1 MTTPRPTLTARR
13 STQTT
18 RRSNKTRR
26 WTHTGR
32 SARPVLLALCTV
44 AAIGCDS
51 NTGPDTNGPVLT
63 RANASGGTVI
73 TATFNQELDPSTID
87 ASRFRVTAAL
97 ANGRGANF
105 GSPER
110 ASYRGGQTVELVMR
124 NPISGAGLYTV
135 TAKDIRNAS
144 GVLTDQ
150 SSVQFDF
157 VP

>member
-1 MTTPRPTLTARR
+1 MTTRR
-13 STQTT
+13 STVTT
-18 RRSNKTRR
+18 RRSNQTRR
-26 WTHTGR
+26 RTDAGR
-32 SARPVLLALCTV
+32 SARALLIAWCTL

-51 NTGPDTNGPVLT
+51 NTGPDTNGPVLV
-63 RANASGGTVI
+63 RANAAGGTVI
-73 TATFNQELDPSTID
+73 TTTFNQELDPSTID

-124 NPISGAGLYTV
+124 NAISGAGLYTV
-135 TAKDIRNAS
+135 TANDIRNAS
-144 GVLTDQ
+144 GVLTDE
-150 SSVQFDF
+150 SAVQFDF